1 MDDSKKK
8 FFFIIHPKYYALHII
23 HDDNEILYEKK
34 LFHDGLDFENKFINL
49 KKFLDDNI
57 FKIEKKFSLYVND
70 IYLIIDDK
78 DLINIDVSLIKDFEY
93 LSSDFKYIQ
102 SDLQN
107 IKDSVLK
114 SNFDFEL
121 VHMVIS
127 KFIIDQNEYFE
138 LPKDINQKNL
148 FLEIRLICLKKEVL
162 SNFKKILSN
171 YEISIQKILNYK
183 YIDSFKTDQMVNTSL
198 IASKLING
206 LNKNEINFI
215 KRRPKNAGFFEKFFK
230 FFS

>member
-34 LFHDGLDFENKFINL
+34 LFHDGLDFESNLINL

-107 IKDSVLK
+107 IKESVLK
-114 SNFDFEL
+114 SNFEFEL
-121 VHMVIS
+121 VHMVIN
-127 KFIIDQNEYFE
+127 KFITEKNEYFE
-138 LPKDINQKNL
+138 LPDSIDQKNL
-148 FLEIRLICLKKEVL
+148 FLEIRLICLKKGRL
-162 SNFKKILSN
+162 FNFKQMFSN
-171 YEISIQKILNYK
+171 YEISIKKILNYE
-183 YIDSFKTDQMVNTSL
+183 YIDSFKTDQLVNTSL
-198 IASKLING
+198 IASRLING
-206 LNKNEINFI
+206 MNKNEINFT
-215 KRRPKNAGFFEKFFK
+215 KRRPKNIGFFEKFFK

>member
-1 MDDSKKK
+1 MDDTKKK

-23 HDDNEILYEKK
+23 YDDNEILYEKK
-34 LFHDGLDFENKFINL
+34 LSHDGLDFENNLINL

-107 IKDSVLK
+107 IKESVLK
-114 SNFDFEL
+114 SNFEFEL
-121 VHMVIS
+121 VHMVIN
-127 KFIIDQNEYFE
+127 KFITEKNEYFE
-138 LPKDINQKNL
+138 LPDSIDQKNL
-148 FLEIRLICLKKEVL
+148 FLEIRLICLKKRRL
-162 SNFKKILSN
+162 FNFKQMFSN
-171 YEISIQKILNYK
+171 YEISIKKILNYK
-183 YIDSFKTDQMVNTSL
+183 YIDSFKTDQLVNTSL
-198 IASKLING
+198 IASRLING
-206 LNKNEINFI
+206 MNKNEINFI
-215 KRRPKNAGFFEKFFK
+215 KRRPKNIGFFEKFFK

>member
-1 MDDSKKK
+1 MDDTKKK
-8 FFFIIHPKYYALHII
+8 FFFIIHSKYYALNII
-23 HDDNEILYEKK
+23 HDDNKILYEKK
-34 LFHDGLDFENKFINL
+34 FFHDGLDSENNLINL
-49 KKFLDDNI
+49 KKFLDNNI
-57 FKIEKKFSLYVND
+57 FNIEKKFSLYVRD

-78 DLINIDVSLIKDFEY
+78 DLINIDVSIIKDFEY
-93 LSSDFKYIQ
+93 LSSNFKYIQ

-114 SNFDFEL
+114 SNYGFEL

-148 FLEIRLICLKKEVL
+148 FLEIRLICVKKEVL

>member
-1 MDDSKKK
+1 MDDSIKK
-8 FFFIIHPKYYALHII
+8 FFFIIHPKFYALHII
-23 HDDNEILYEKK
+23 CDDNEILYEKK
-34 LFHDGLDFENKFINL
+34 LFHDGLDFDNNLTNL

-57 FKIEKKFSLYVND
+57 FKIEKKFNLYVND

-121 VHMVIS
+121 VHMVIN
-127 KFIIDQNEYFE
+127 KFIADKNEYFE
-138 LPKDINQKNL
+138 LPDSINEKNL
-148 FLEIRLICLKKEVL
+148 FLEIRLICLKKERL
-162 SNFKKILSN
+162 FNFKKLFLK
-171 YEISIQKILNYK
+171 YQISIKKILNYK
-183 YIDSFKTDQMVNTSL
+183 YIDSFKTDQMINTSL
-198 IASKLING
+198 IASRLING
-206 LNKNEINFI
+206 MNKNEINFI
-215 KRRPKNAGFFEKFFK
+215 KRRSKNIGFFEKFFK

>member
-1 MDDSKKK
+1 MIKKK
-8 FFFIIHPKYYALHII
+8 IFFYNSSKILCLHII

-34 LFHDGLDFENKFINL
+34 LLHDGLDFDNNLINL
-49 KKFLDDNI
+49 KNFLNENI

-78 DLINIDVSLIKDFEY
+78 DSINIDVSLIKDFEY

-121 VHMVIS
+121 VHMVIN
-127 KFIIDQNEYFE
+127 KFVTDKNEYFE
-138 LPKDINQKNL
+138 LPDSINQKNL

>member
-1 MDDSKKK
+1 MDDSKKE
-8 FFFIIHPKYYALHII
+8 FFFIIHSKYYALHII
-23 HDDNEILYEKK
+23 CDDNEILYEKK
-34 LFHDGLDFENKFINL
+34 LFHDGLDFENNLINL

-121 VHMVIS
+121 VHMVIN
-127 KFIIDQNEYFE
+127 KFIADKNEYFE
-138 LPKDINQKNL
+138 LPDSINQKNL
-148 FLEIRLICLKKEVL
+148 FLEIRLICLKKERL
-162 SNFKKILSN
+162 LNFKKMFLN
-171 YEISIQKILNYK
+171 YQISIKKILNYE
-183 YIDSFKTDQMVNTSL
+183 YIDSFKTDQMINTSL
-198 IASKLING
+198 MASRLING
-206 LNKNEINFI
+206 MNKNEINFI
-215 KRRPKNAGFFEKFFK
+215 KRRSKSIGFFEQFFK

>member
-1 MDDSKKK
+1 MDDTKKK
-8 FFFIIHPKYYALHII
+8 FFFIIHSKYYALNII
-23 HDDNEILYEKK
+23 HDDNKILYEKK
-34 LFHDGLDFENKFINL
+34 FFHDGLDSENNLINL
-49 KKFLDDNI
+49 KKFLDNNI
-57 FKIEKKFSLYVND
+57 FNIEKKFNLYVKD

-78 DLINIDVSLIKDFEY
+78 DLINIDVSIIKDFEY
-93 LSSDFKYIQ
+93 LSSNFKYIQ

-114 SNFDFEL
+114 SNYGFEL